1 MESPDSIVIDYS
13 EYAFKW
19 YVILTVATV
28 AYFAVQQVYS
38 RRLQRKLRATAPTV
52 RLSDG
57 WFGFRNLYAMVV
69 EKRVYQMVFW
79 LQQQVGSV
87 DGVGTVET
95 WLAGNPVIITKDPEN
110 FKALF
115 ATQFDDFG
123 LAGRYAGFKP
133 FLGES
138 VFTMDGPKWKHLRAL
153 LRPQFT
159 KEQVGHVQALEP
171 HIQTLVALIRETEG
185 EPFEAMNYFMKFT
198 QDTATEFLFGESF
211 FSQLDGRPGGKPDSF
226 KQQRM
231 RFNDS
236 VLTAMK
242 FSTLR
247 VVLSKVAWLVTP
259 RRYRD
264 ACDEIKRF
272 TDIHVA
278 RALAYSDDDLDQ
290 LTQHSYTIL
299 YEFAKVTKD
308 AVVIRDQLLSML
320 LAGRDTT
327 MSTLSFL
334 WYEITRNPQVY
345 ARLRDDIAAH
355 FGVGDDARVDEI
367 TFESLKR
374 CEYLKAVI
382 NETMRMWPVVPTNTR
397 EATRDTTLPR
407 GGGVD
412 GQSAMVVRKHQ
423 GIVISVYSTHH
434 DPAVFGPD
442 PDSFRPER
450 WFDPDTRKLAWAF
463 VPFGGGPRVCLG
475 QQFAVTEVA
484 YVTTRLVQEFAHVA
498 NADTKY
504 PPDVEA
510 HMGMVLKDKCRLRM
524 W

>member
-1 MESPDSIVIDYS
+1 MEYQ
-13 EYAFKW
+13 EYLLKW
-19 YVILTVATV
+19 YVIVAVATV
-28 AYFAVQQVYS
+28 AYFAIQ
-38 RRLQRKLRATAPTV
+38 RLHSHRLRRKLKALPPTV
-52 RLSDG
+52 QLLDG
-57 WFGFRNLYAMVV
+57 LFGFRDLYAMVV

-79 LQQQVGSV
+79 MQQQVGLVKGIS
-87 DGVGTVET
+87 TVQT
-95 WLAGNPVIITKDPEN
+95 WLAGVPVLITKDPEN

-123 LAGRYAGFKP
+123 LAGRYTGFKP
-133 FLGES
+133 FLGEL

-171 HIQTLVALIRETEG
+171 HIKTLVMLIKETKG

-211 FSQLDGRPGGKPDSF
+211 FSQLDDRPGGKDEAF
-226 KQQRM
+226 KQKRLL
-231 RFNDS
+231 FNAL

-247 VVLSKVAWLVTP
+247 VVLSRMSWLVTP
-259 RRYRD
+259 KRYRD
-264 ACDEIKRF
+264 ACDEIKQF

-278 RALAYSDDDLDQ
+278 RALAYSDDELDQ
-290 LTQHSYTIL
+290 LTQNSYTIL

-308 AVVIRDQLLSML
+308 PVVIRDQLLSML

-334 WYEITRNPQVY
+334 WYELTRNPQVY
-345 ARLRDDIAAH
+345 ERLREDIGH
-355 FGVGDDARVDEI
+355 NFGLGEEARIEDI
-367 TFESLKR
+367 TFELLKR

-382 NETMRMWPVVPTNTR
+382 NETMRLWPVVPTNTR

-412 GQSAMVVRKHQ
+412 GQLPVIVRKHQ
-423 GIVISVYSTHH
+423 PVVILVYSIHH
-434 DPAVFGPD
+434 DADVFGPD
-442 PDSFRPER
+442 PDVFRPER
-450 WFDPDTRKLAWAF
+450 WFEPEIRKLAWAF

-484 YVTTRLVQEFAHVA
+484 YVTTRLLQEFANVR
-498 NADTKY
+498 NVDTKY

-510 HMGMVLKDKCRLRM
+510 HMGMVLKDRCQLQM